1 MGVSKELI
9 SEMYDVLDEQNEVSV
24 GEKDLWSSVIS
35 LASED
40 DKGLELLVI
49 VNALLVA
56 NLTVSPNEEIA
67 RRAQEI
73 AVGMELDQELI
84 DNLIEMLAPYLED

>member
-73 AVGMELDQELI
+73 AVVMDLDQELI
-84 DNLIEMLAPYLED
+84 DTLIEMLAPYLED